1 MTPASASFGRDR
13 PSGRVL
19 RSYAVVL
26 NYKLC
31 SGLTLYSPL
40 AAALGWLVH
49 SWVPWMTQKTF
60 YASLVGGGLCL
71 VWAVLA
77 WLGHRIRAG
86 TVLTL
91 MVMGFLFLADTVQMW
106 QERGLTKISVVLT
119 GLTVLTVLLLTA
131 LVHDFGGPHPDEKS
145 PGGLPH

>member
-1 MTPASASFGRDR
+1 M
-13 PSGRVL
+13 
-19 RSYAVVL
+19 L
-26 NYKLC
+26 NYKLRLA
-31 SGLTLYSPL
+31 LTLYPPL
-40 AAALGWLVH
+40 AAALGWLAH
-49 SWVPWMTQKTF
+49 SWAAWMTQKAF
-60 YASLVGGGLCL
+60 YAGLAGGGLCL

-86 TVLTL
+86 AVLTL

-106 QERGLTKISVVLT
+106 QERGLGKLSLLLT

-145 PGGLPH
+145 PGGER